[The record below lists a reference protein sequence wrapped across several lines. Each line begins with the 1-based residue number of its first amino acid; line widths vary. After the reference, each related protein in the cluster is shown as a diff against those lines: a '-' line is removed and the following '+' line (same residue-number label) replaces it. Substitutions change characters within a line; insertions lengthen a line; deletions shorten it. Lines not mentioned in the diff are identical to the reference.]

1 MFVFDL
7 PILRFTSRFALAY
20 EELEIFIAIIWTS
33 EKDVAGEFPQR
44 VQQSVN
50 EGIQIPHE
58 VHFAV
63 LLHLATENAHLGLM
77 IRQIPEELVVLLP
90 YKAELLLPIL
100 CMISFMHTFTLS
112 LSIFNIFFRKQFR
125 EWPFL

>member
-90 YKAELLLPIL
+90 YKAELLLPIVP
-100 CMISFMHTFTLS
+100 HD
-112 LSIFNIFFRKQFR
+112 FFHAHIY
-125 EWPFL
+125 FLPLDFQYFVQYLHVGQAR